1 MTKDRRALM
10 AVLKNFYRPEVLKEG
25 HQLSPSG
32 DWVMPPDMNYEGY
45 VEFIEGLPLVVNP
58 EVFNLHEN
66 ANIKDMGYTNMLFTS
81 ILLTQSSSGS
91 SDEGQKSQEEVTHDV
106 AEVNLKKLPPAFDM
120 ELAELKYPILWEQ
133 SMNTVLVQELLR
145 YNKLTE
151 VIKTSLRIL
160 WME

>member
-1 MTKDRRALM
+1 MKISVKQLQIFLDLYDEIPYKALNYCTGQCNYGGRVTDDKYRRALM

-66 ANIKDMGYTNMLFTS
+66 ANITKDMGYTYMLTPYIADTIVFGF
-81 ILLTQSSSGS
+81 Q
-91 SDEGQKSQEEVTHDV
+91 
-106 AEVNLKKLPPAFDM
+106 
-120 ELAELKYPILWEQ
+120 
-133 SMNTVLVQELLR
+133 R
-145 YNKLTE
+145 
-151 VIKTSLRIL
+151 
-160 WME
+160 